1 MKNDQQM
8 HTVMWEG
15 ADFTPIQMSQV
26 LLDNKVKTFYRKAML
41 VLVVDCIDL
50 QKVHPDKNQDGTPEQ
65 KYIAQRIFDALNQA
79 WNKFQE
85 AENPPNPFQMY
96 SCV

>member
-1 MKNDQQM
+1 M

-15 ADFTPIQMSQV
+15 ADFKPISMSDV
-26 LLDNKVKTFYRKAML
+26 LMPTKVKSAYRRAML
-41 VLVVDCIDL
+41 VSSISFSLIL
-50 QKVHPDKNQDGTPEQ
+50 QKVHPDKNQDASPEQ

-85 AENPPNPFQMY
+85 TENAPNPFMMPF
-96 SCV
+96 CVC

>member
-1 MKNDQQM
+1 M

-50 QKVHPDKNQDGTPEQ
+50 
-65 KYIAQRIFDALNQA
+65 
-79 WNKFQE
+79 
-85 AENPPNPFQMY
+85 
-96 SCV
+96 